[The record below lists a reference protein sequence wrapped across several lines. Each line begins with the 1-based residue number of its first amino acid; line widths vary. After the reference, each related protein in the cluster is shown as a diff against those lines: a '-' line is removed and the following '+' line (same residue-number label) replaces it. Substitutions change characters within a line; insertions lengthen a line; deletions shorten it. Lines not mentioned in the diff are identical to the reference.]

1 VKTIL
6 QEAETAFI
14 TVHELFCLEPDL
26 RKCKL
31 KHYDLIKRLEEYE
44 KSIEA
49 RIRLEIASD
58 LEEARDF
65 MVLTKDPDEGTAAMW
80 IKFAFDKAV
89 GFLRGEE

>member
-14 TVHELFCLEPDL
+14 TVHESFCLESDL

-49 RIRLEIASD
+49 RIRSEVAGD

-65 MVLTKDPDEGTAAMW
+65 MVLTKDPEEGTAAMW

-89 GFLRGEE
+89 GFLRGKE

>member
-14 TVHELFCLEPDL
+14 TVHESFCLESDL

-49 RIRLEIASD
+49 RIRSEVAGD

-65 MVLTKDPDEGTAAMW
+65 MVLTKDPEEGTAAMW

>member
-14 TVHELFCLEPDL
+14 TVHESFCLEPDL

-49 RIRLEIASD
+49 RIRSEVAGD

-65 MVLTKDPDEGTAAMW
+65 MVLTKDPEEGTAAMW
-80 IKFAFDKAV
+80 IRFAFDKAV
-89 GFLRGEE
+89 GFLKGEK